1 MLFSTVVIHLKLWK
15 KKERE
20 LTKEKKQR
28 QSTSL
33 QNIWYNEL
41 HYVSNCNWYYWRPG
55 INGEKAG
62 SQHKKKKSKE
72 KEEKRK
78 GGSNKGRKTKLQQ
91 VISNNHNNQRGFWKE
106 EILDDKRVLVGKN
119 ESVLNNC

>member
-1 MLFSTVVIHLKLWK
+1 MHYIMWVIAIDIIEDQVLMGKKL
-15 KKERE
+15 EV
-20 LTKEKKQR
+20 
-28 QSTSL
+28 
-33 QNIWYNEL
+33 NI
-41 HYVSNCNWYYWRPG
+41 
-55 INGEKAG
+55 
-62 SQHKKKKSKE
+62 KKKSKE